1 MGSPELAQYADF
13 YADTTRRFG
22 LTNDLERWRDISE
35 RLHQLTSEPEDV
47 TYRDVTAN
55 GVPAILVMPAE
66 SSPDHI
72 LLHSHS
78 GGGVTASM
86 WQERKAVGHLA
97 KAAGARALVINY
109 RLAPED
115 KFPAQI
121 DDVEAA
127 YRWLLGQGY
136 DPSRIASSGDSIG
149 GNFAVNLAL
158 TLQRKNAPLPGAVLS
173 MSPWFDMELKNE
185 SIDTNASVDKML
197 SRDLLRGFSDSML
210 DGTGIAVTDPR
221 INLAYADP
229 EGLPPTM
236 PTSSPSG
243 LARPASTWSSD
254 RCLRDSTTSSW
265 APGAFRRSTR
275 QSPRWA
281 HGYGPRSDSRCQR
294 PERPAAG
301 SVFRPGSARTR
312 SCSAGRD
319 ADLCDSQICQASN
332 GKENTM
338 RAVTVTEYGAT
349 PAVAEMPTPQPGPGQ
364 VLIRLRAAGM
374 NPMDRALASGAWKP
388 MPA

>member
-13 YADTTRRFG
+13 YTDTTRRFG
-22 LTNDLERWRDISE
+22 LTDDLELWRDISE

-66 SSPDHI
+66 SSPAHI

-127 YRWLLGQGY
+127 YRWLLDQGY

-149 GNFAVNLAL
+149 GNFAVNLTL

-210 DGTGIAVTDPR
+210 DGTGIAIIDPR

-229 EGLPPTM
+229 AGTRSSSTM

-243 LARPASTWSSD
+243 PVRPASTWSSA
-254 RCLRDSTTSSW
+254 RCPRGSTTSSW
-265 APGAFRRSTR
+265 ARGTFRRSTR

-281 HGYGPRSDSRCQR
+281 HGYGPRSD
-294 PERPAAG
+294 
-301 SVFRPGSARTR
+301 
-312 SCSAGRD
+312 
-319 ADLCDSQICQASN
+319 
-332 GKENTM
+332 
-338 RAVTVTEYGAT
+338 
-349 PAVAEMPTPQPGPGQ
+349 
-364 VLIRLRAAGM
+364 
-374 NPMDRALASGAWKP
+374 
-388 MPA
+388 